1 MYDVMLQRNYRRRAA
16 STAEVLIAIALLVVA
31 TSLVGGFVSQ
41 VSDGLRDRETS
52 SRLEWELLN
61 AREVIGSWSADEIT
75 AERIAELPIS
85 AALADRVKNAKLRA
99 IVAQIDKP
107 ARAMQVT
114 LGIRCEWQ
122 DQLIEPSTLTFWV
135 PLEQSEQP

>member
-31 TSLVGGFVSQ
+31 TTLVGGFVSQ

-61 AREVIGSWSADEIT
+61 ALEVIGSWSADEIT

-85 AALADRVKNAKLRA
+85 AALADRVKNAKLSA